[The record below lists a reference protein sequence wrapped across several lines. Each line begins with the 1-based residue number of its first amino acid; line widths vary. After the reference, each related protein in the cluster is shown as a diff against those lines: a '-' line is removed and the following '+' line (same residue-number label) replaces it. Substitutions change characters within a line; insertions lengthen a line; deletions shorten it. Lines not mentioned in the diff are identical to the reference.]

1 MPKTLWSCGGKR
13 LDPDSEEQLL
23 YNENVNLAEGR
34 VLCLGIH
41 KNDRDIVYMP
51 DVYAQVEP
59 VKRIN
64 ELMGLKKKEI
74 NGGAYSFEKV
84 RDEFASETSK
94 RASFFIRFQLFYLSF
109 LKFMSYFA
117 PALLVFIFQFT
128 F

>member
-1 MPKTLWSCGGKR
+1 
-13 LDPDSEEQLL
+13 
-23 YNENVNLAEGR
+23 VNLAEGR

-41 KNDRDIVYMP
+41 KNDKDIVYMP

-84 RDEFASETSK
+84 REEFAS
-94 RASFFIRFQLFYLSF
+94 
-109 LKFMSYFA
+109 
-117 PALLVFIFQFT
+117 
-128 F
+128 